1 MNDDLI
7 PQSEKDKIGEILVRR
22 DMNEAVRSETEADRE
37 FAYRINKLQEEEQRI
52 GKVGKNKVNKTVA
65 DQQKRAW
72 EKKKERIIKEIEEY
86 YGIDQFQAQ
95 DKYIDLES
103 KGIDYINEYKNSKRF
118 QEDQA
123 ELQVLNQLKEEW

>member
-65 DQQKRAW
+65 DQQKRVW